1 MIAGAVT
8 LRHLLRCIECVAAT
22 APRPAFCGR
31 DPIWE
36 ILAGL
41 ESRELSR
48 LLDELGPEAVATGH
62 TTFLRYALTI
72 ELGRRLR

>member
-1 MIAGAVT
+1 MAVGAVS
-8 LRHLLRCIECVAAT
+8 LRRLLRCVDCVAAT
-22 APRPAFCGR
+22 APRPAFCGS

-48 LLDELGPEAVATGH
+48 LLDEMGPPTATGH